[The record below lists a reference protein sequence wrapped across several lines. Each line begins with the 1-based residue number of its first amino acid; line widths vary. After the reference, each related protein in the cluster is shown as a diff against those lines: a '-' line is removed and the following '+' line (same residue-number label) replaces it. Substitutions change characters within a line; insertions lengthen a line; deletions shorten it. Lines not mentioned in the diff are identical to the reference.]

1 MAPRSELHT
10 THFLAEAGLLNA
22 HAGHTHLSCGELTVT
37 FTAGMAEEAVL
48 GCRSD
53 WPASCLRRAAS
64 WSGLNCGALGV
75 KEEKR
80 KNSLRSKTDLF

>member
-22 HAGHTHLSCGELTVT
+22 QAGHTHLSCGELTVT
-37 FTAGMAEEAVL
+37 FTAGMAVEAVV

-53 WPASCLRRAAS
+53 WPASCLRRAAN
-64 WSGLNCGALGV
+64 WSGLNWGALEV
-75 KEEKR
+75 REEKEE
-80 KNSLRSKTDLF
+80 NSLRSKTDLF